1 MKKATLIFL
10 SFLFALVVAG
20 QKSNDSKRIAI
31 QLTETTVVK
40 DTTGNVYPFSIWSPL
55 RVTGRYTFRPETP
68 NDPNTAFFI
77 IRLSDEEYEK
87 RIASLPKPRES
98 SNFQTGAKFSYFK
111 TSDIDGNKLSSKNL
125 KGKILVLN
133 YWFINCPPCRMEIP
147 ELNKLT
153 EQYKNDS
160 SVVFVAVALDEKYD
174 LKKFLKTS
182 PFKYTIVDDG
192 RNVAR
197 EYNINSY
204 PTNVIIDQEGKIFFH
219 STGYSMNIA
228 YWINKSIDELKKQ
241 AKEKKDVATAPQ

>member
-1 MKKATLIFL
+1 MKSAILTLL
-10 SFLFALVVAG
+10 SLLLLFTVSG
-20 QKSNDSKRIAI
+20 QKSNDPKKTVI
-31 QLTETTVVK
+31 QLTETTIVK
-40 DTTGNVYPFSIWSPL
+40 DTTGTVYPYVVWNQL
-55 RVTGRYTFRPETP
+55 RISGRFKFKVENPD
-68 NDPNTAFFI
+68 DPNTAFII
-77 IRLSDEEYEK
+77 IRMSDEEYEK

-133 YWFINCPPCRMEIP
+133 YWFINCPPCRLEIP

-160 SVVFVAVALDEKYD
+160 AVVFVAVALDEKYS

-182 PFKYTIVDDG
+182 PFRYAIVDNG
-192 RNVAR
+192 RYIAD
-197 EYNINSY
+197 EYRINSY
-204 PTNVIIDQEGKIFFH
+204 PTNVVIDQEGKIYFH

-228 YWINKSIDELKKQ
+228 HWINKSIDELKKQ
-241 AKEKKDVATAPQ
+241 AAEKKDVAITAQ